1 LQRETPQV
9 GAQKS
14 DFPHQAPEAINQTPV
29 VNDPH
34 TAFRHELKCQRIDT
48 VFGLEDTH
56 GESFFLIARVHAD
69 RTLRDDRPRPGSRNI
84 I

>member
-9 GAQKS
+9 GARKS

-48 VFGLEDTH
+48 VFGLRTRMAISLSPGCTLTAPCVMIGLD
-56 GESFFLIARVHAD
+56 RVLA
-69 RTLRDDRPRPGSRNI
+69 T
-84 I
+84 